1 MDADR
6 PTGAARD
13 VRYTRDVG
21 PGDTGVRVS
30 LRRRLAEGGLGDL
43 LGVVESWQDGV
54 VRVRDRHDAV
64 HVVDEADVVA
74 AKRVPPPPER
84 R

>member
-1 MDADR
+1 M
-6 PTGAARD
+6 
-13 VRYTRDVG
+13 RYTRDAG

-43 LGVVESWQDGV
+43 LGVVERWVDGE
-54 VRVRDRHDAV
+54 VRVRDRHGVV
-64 HVVDEADVVA
+64 HVVDESDVVA
-74 AKRVPPPPER
+74 AKRVPPAPER